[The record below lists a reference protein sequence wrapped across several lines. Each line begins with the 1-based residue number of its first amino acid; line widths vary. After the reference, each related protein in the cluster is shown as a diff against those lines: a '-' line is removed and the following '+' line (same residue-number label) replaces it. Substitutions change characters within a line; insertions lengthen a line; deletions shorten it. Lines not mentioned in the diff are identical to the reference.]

1 MKEIVTEKGFLVM
14 EVSREELISAL
25 GELTM
30 GICDFCANSP
40 EVGYYVAV
48 INQWLC
54 KDCYEKWH
62 ERAEYYPEDSKIETR
77 NYQYYKREFINERQ
91 D

>member
-1 MKEIVTEKGFLVM
+1 MKDIVTEKGFLVM

-30 GICDFCANSP
+30 GVCDFCTDSP

-54 KDCYEKWH
+54 KDCYEEWY
-62 ERAEYYPEDSKIETR
+62 ERAEHYPEDIKFEER
-77 NYQYYKREFINERQ
+77 NYKYYKRLFNEK
-91 D
+91 

>member
-48 INQWLC
+48 V
-54 KDCYEKWH
+54 
-62 ERAEYYPEDSKIETR
+62 EDTPS
-77 NYQYYKREFINERQ
+77 N
-91 D
+91 